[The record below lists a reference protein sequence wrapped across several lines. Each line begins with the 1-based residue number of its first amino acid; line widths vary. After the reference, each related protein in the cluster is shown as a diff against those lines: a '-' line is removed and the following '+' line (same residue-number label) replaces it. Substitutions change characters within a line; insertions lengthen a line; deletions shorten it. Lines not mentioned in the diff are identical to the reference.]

1 MLRTPPIVLTIAG
14 FDPSSG
20 AGITADIKTIGAHG
34 CYGIACIT
42 ALTVQSTLGVR
53 RVQPLAA
60 ELVAETLEELS
71 RDVVP
76 AAVHIGMLSTGD
88 VVRVVVDYLRKH
100 SAPKV
105 VLDPIL
111 QSSSGATLLDYSGK
125 ILLLKE
131 LLPIVSVLTPN
142 VDEAAQLTGIPV
154 GNLDQMRSATVRLHS
169 LGADAV
175 VVTGGHL
182 AEPTD
187 LLSIRTQGG
196 VRSQVFGGAKQR
208 TTSTHGSGCAFA
220 TSLACNL
227 GLGMDL
233 PDAVRKAKD
242 YVSKAMAAAYPVG
255 QGLGPLN
262 HLFRK

>member
-1 MLRTPPIVLTIAG
+1 MLTIAG

-76 AAVHIGMLSTGD
+76 AAVHIGMLATGD

-100 SAPKV
+100 NSPKV

-111 QSSSGATLLDYSGK
+111 KSSSGAELLDESGK
-125 ILLLKE
+125 LLLLNE
-131 LLPIVSVLTPN
+131 LTPIASILTPN
-142 VDEAAQLTGIPV
+142 VDEASQLTSIPV
-154 GNLDQMRSATVRLHS
+154 GNLEQMRSATVKLHS
-169 LGADAV
+169 LGAAAV

-187 LLSIRTQGG
+187 LLSIKTERG
-196 VRSQVFGGAKQR
+196 VQSQVFTGVKLR

-220 TSLACNL
+220 TSIACNL
-227 GLGMDL
+227 ALGMEM

-242 YVSKAMAAAYPVG
+242 YVSKAIAAAYPVG
-255 QGLGPLN
+255 QGTGPLN
-262 HLFRK
+262 HLFMK